1 MNKKIKSYL
10 KNIKFVDLDNWSV
23 QYLFETSF
31 SYNEKYKLTKISS
44 FLTRNK
50 TNIDISDNEIYKR
63 VTIKI
68 NNGGIFLRDIEKGL
82 NIGTKKQF
90 IITEGQFIVSK
101 IDARNGAFG
110 VVPNELNNAI
120 ITGNFWTFDVNYS
133 LINPHFLSL
142 ITTTNEFILFCSN
155 ASNGTTNR
163 HYLQEEAF
171 LNVKIPLPS
180 LEKQNEL
187 LEKFNKNILLAQ
199 KQENEAIKLQESI
212 EIFFNKELGI
222 KFNTKN
228 NEKSNKLLQV
238 IDYFDIEKWGVDKLK
253 LNNQIIYTKKFL
265 QKNISSI
272 CTVSS
277 GGTPNRSNRNYYT
290 GQIPWIKTGEVVN
303 GIIMDTE
310 EKITEEAI
318 NNSSAKIYSKDS
330 LIIAMYGQG
339 LTRGRTA
346 KLGIDASTNQACAVL
361 SNINNEIIDT
371 DYLWYYL
378 MNEYYR
384 LRELASGNNQPNLNA
399 EMIKNY
405 KVIIPPFEI
414 QEKIVL
420 EIKRIKDE
428 VKILKEKAELNRRN
442 AIREFEKEIF
452 IL

>member
-1 MNKKIKSYL
+1 MNKSKKFLKFISLNQIDYWDVKRYLNKNILFNNSYRLSDILELQRELVSREDVRKNKWRIISKINFSGELFLREMTEIDTYKGNLYKVSDNNIIYSKINVRHGCIYYHQKEQNPFVVSNEYPIFKFNDTKVNGDYL
-10 KNIKFVDLDNWSV
+10 KIILRSESFKKLLDTK
-23 QYLFETSF
+23 TSGI
-31 SYNEKYKLTKISS
+31 SKSRVKIDE
-44 FLTRNK
+44 F
-50 TNIDISDNEIYKR
+50 
-63 VTIKI
+63 
-68 NNGGIFLRDIEKGL
+68 L
-82 NIGTKKQF
+82 NI
-90 IITEGQFIVSK
+90 E
-101 IDARNGAFG
+101 
-110 VVPNELNNAI
+110 
-120 ITGNFWTFDVNYS
+120 
-133 LINPHFLSL
+133 
-142 ITTTNEFILFCSN
+142 
-155 ASNGTTNR
+155 
-163 HYLQEEAF
+163 
-171 LNVKIPLPS
+171 IPLPS

-187 LEKFNKNILLAQ
+187 LEKFNRNILLAQ
-199 KQENEAIKLQESI
+199 KQEIESIKLEESI
-212 EIFFNKELGI
+212 EVFFNQELGI
-222 KFNTKN
+222 KFNTKD
-228 NEKSNKLLQV
+228 NENTNKLLQI

-253 LNNQIIYTKKFL
+253 SNNQIIYTKKFL

-272 CTVSS
+272 STVSS
-277 GGTPNRSNRNYYT
+277 GGTPSRSNKDYYI

-303 GIIMDTE
+303 DIIMDTE

-318 NNSSAKIYSKDS
+318 NNSSAKIYPKDS

-378 MNEYYR
+378 MNEYHR

-428 VKILKEKAELNRRN
+428 VKILKEKAELNRQN
-442 AIREFEKEIF
+442 AIKEFEKEIF

>member
-1 MNKKIKSYL
+1 MNKSKKFLKFISLNQIDYWDVKRYLNNNILFNNSYRLSDILELQRELVSREDVRKNKWRIISKINFSGELFLREMSEIDTYKGNLYKVSDNNIIYSKINVRHGCIYYHQKEQVPFVVSNEYPIFKFNDTKVNGDYL
-10 KNIKFVDLDNWSV
+10 KIILRSESFKKLLNTK
-23 QYLFETSF
+23 TSGI
-31 SYNEKYKLTKISS
+31 SKSRVKIDE
-44 FLTRNK
+44 F
-50 TNIDISDNEIYKR
+50 
-63 VTIKI
+63 
-68 NNGGIFLRDIEKGL
+68 L
-82 NIGTKKQF
+82 NIQ
-90 IITEGQFIVSK
+90 
-101 IDARNGAFG
+101 
-110 VVPNELNNAI
+110 
-120 ITGNFWTFDVNYS
+120 
-133 LINPHFLSL
+133 
-142 ITTTNEFILFCSN
+142 
-155 ASNGTTNR
+155 
-163 HYLQEEAF
+163 
-171 LNVKIPLPS
+171 IPLPS

-222 KFNTKN
+222 KVNTKN
-228 NEKSNKLLQV
+228 NEKSNKLLQL

-253 LNNQIIYTKKFL
+253 SNNQIIYTKKFL

-272 CTVSS
+272 CMVSS
-277 GGTPNRSNRNYYT
+277 GGTPNRSNKEYYT

-318 NNSSAKIYSKDS
+318 NNSSAKIYPKDS
-330 LIIAMYGQG
+330 LLIAMYGQG

-420 EIKRIKDE
+420 EIKRIKNE
-428 VKILKEKAELNRRN
+428 VKILKEKAELNRQN
-442 AIREFEKEIF
+442 AIKEFEKEIF

>member
-1 MNKKIKSYL
+1 MNKSKKFLKFISLNQIDYWDVKRYVLADINSNYPLVKLSTLIKERSEKIKIFEEAEMLFNILGVNNKTGLFDAYSQLGKEINQPYKKVYNGDLAYNPYRINVGSIGL
-10 KNIKFVDLDNWSV
+10 KTENQKNDFISPAYIVFSTNEKLNPDFLYKIFMTETFSKIINDNTTGSV
-23 QYLFETSF
+23 RQNLKFETLS
-31 SYNEKYKLTKISS
+31 
-44 FLTRNK
+44 
-50 TNIDISDNEIYKR
+50 NI
-63 VTIKI
+63 
-68 NNGGIFLRDIEKGL
+68 
-82 NIGTKKQF
+82 Q
-90 IITEGQFIVSK
+90 
-101 IDARNGAFG
+101 
-110 VVPNELNNAI
+110 
-120 ITGNFWTFDVNYS
+120 
-133 LINPHFLSL
+133 
-142 ITTTNEFILFCSN
+142 
-155 ASNGTTNR
+155 
-163 HYLQEEAF
+163 
-171 LNVKIPLPS
+171 IPLIP

-187 LEKFNKNILLAQ
+187 LEKFNRNILLAQ
-199 KQENEAIKLQESI
+199 KQEIESIKLEESI
-212 EIFFNKELGI
+212 EVFFNQELGI
-222 KFNTKN
+222 KFNTKD
-228 NEKSNKLLQV
+228 NENTNKLLQI

-253 LNNQIIYTKKFL
+253 SNNQIIYTKKFL

-272 CTVSS
+272 STVSS
-277 GGTPNRSNRNYYT
+277 GGTPSRSNKDYYI

-303 GIIMDTE
+303 DIIMDTE

-318 NNSSAKIYSKDS
+318 NNSSAKIYPKDS

-378 MNEYYR
+378 MNEYHR

-428 VKILKEKAELNRRN
+428 VKILKEKAELNRQN
-442 AIREFEKEIF
+442 AIKEFEKEIF

>member
-1 MNKKIKSYL
+1 MNKLKKFLKFISLNQIDYWDVKRYLNDNILFNNSYRLSDILELQKELVSKDDVRKNKWRIISKINFSGELFLREMSEIDTYKGTLYKVSDNNIIYSKINVRHGCIYYHQKEQTSFVVSNEYPIFKFDDTKVNGDYL
-10 KNIKFVDLDNWSV
+10 KLVLRSESFKKLLDTK
-23 QYLFETSF
+23 TSGI
-31 SYNEKYKLTKISS
+31 SKSRVKIDE
-44 FLTRNK
+44 F
-50 TNIDISDNEIYKR
+50 
-63 VTIKI
+63 
-68 NNGGIFLRDIEKGL
+68 L
-82 NIGTKKQF
+82 NIQ
-90 IITEGQFIVSK
+90 
-101 IDARNGAFG
+101 
-110 VVPNELNNAI
+110 
-120 ITGNFWTFDVNYS
+120 
-133 LINPHFLSL
+133 
-142 ITTTNEFILFCSN
+142 
-155 ASNGTTNR
+155 
-163 HYLQEEAF
+163 
-171 LNVKIPLPS
+171 IPLPP

-199 KQENEAIKLQESI
+199 KQENEAIQLEESI
-212 EIFFNKELGI
+212 EIFFNQELGI

-228 NEKSNKLLQV
+228 NEKNNKLLQV
-238 IDYFDIEKWGVDKLK
+238 IDYFNIEKWGVDKLK
-253 LNNQIIYTKKFL
+253 SNNQIIYTKKFL
-265 QKNISSI
+265 QNNISSI
-272 CTVSS
+272 CMVSS
-277 GGTPNRSNRNYYT
+277 GGTPNRSNKEYYT

-303 GIIMDTE
+303 DIIMDTE

-318 NNSSAKIYSKDS
+318 NNSSAKIYPKDS

-378 MNEYYR
+378 MNEYHR

-428 VKILKEKAELNRRN
+428 VKILKEKAKLNRQN
-442 AIREFEKEIF
+442 AIKEFEKEIF